1 AVSLDSLFL
10 DEGFGAL
17 DAEAL
22 DLAVQG
28 LETLAEGSRMIGVIS
43 HVEELSERLPDR
55 IRVEKGSHGSTV
67 VTA

>member
-1 AVSLDSLFL
+1 VSLESLFL

-17 DAEAL
+17 DAESL

-28 LETLAEGSRMIGVIS
+28 LETLAEGTRMVGVIS
-43 HVEELSERLPDR
+43 HVEELAERMPDR

-67 VTA
+67 VA